1 MTKSQQ
7 QQDQINRIEHKKD
20 LIIKKQLI
28 LFAWAVL
35 NDSELLVMDFKQIS
49 KRIIASDYEIQ
60 IQVQPINDLINKY
73 TLIATKLNV
82 IVRAHSFSINIG

>member
-7 QQDQINRIEHKKD
+7 QQNQINRIEHKRD
-20 LIIKKQLI
+20 AIINKQSI
-28 LFAWAVL
+28 WFTHAVL
-35 NDSELLVMDFKQIS
+35 NDPELLVTDISQIS
-49 KRIIASDYEIQ
+49 KRIIASDYKIQ

>member
-7 QQDQINRIEHKKD
+7 QQDQINRIEHKRD
-20 LIIKKQLI
+20 LIIKKQSI

-82 IVRAHSFSINIG
+82 IVRAHSFSINMG